1 MHSTSTPAKFHFSRH
16 GLSPSQQ
23 RLQRVL
29 EILPGLTSWCLLLGM
44 VTAAWLKPV
53 LACALMIAFY
63 IYWLLRLLYTSLFTW
78 VAYGRL
84 SIERG
89 TDWLERIRRIEA
101 GSRGTTRPAESRRRA
116 KGYLSN
122 WIHQQELTALR
133 RTGTFPPSA
142 DQIYHVVLFPI
153 LRESKVTVTRTLE
166 GLLRSTFPTDQLL
179 VVLALEDRA
188 TEAIKDGVWELQRAY
203 QGRFLDLVVVVHPE
217 GLPGEACVK
226 GANATFAAKEAARLL
241 QARGIAFERVV
252 ISCFDADTVVS
263 PDYFACLTYYFM
275 VSPDRTR
282 ASFQPVPVYHNNF
295 WEAPGFA
302 RVLET
307 CASFFQLFEATNP
320 DKLVTFSSHSM
331 SFQAL
336 VDVGFW
342 PVDMI
347 SDDSAIFWKSLIHFD
362 GRYRV
367 IPLYVTVSMDI
378 ATGESWM
385 ETLLRVYRQKRRW
398 AWGVEN
404 FAITA
409 RAFLQ
414 ATRISRYDRLRYG
427 FKLFE
432 THVSWATWAFLL
444 VIYSWFSVLCS
455 GHTLLNAVFYVK
467 ASQIT
472 ALIFTAAFLVL
483 CTMIV
488 LSLVLLPPQR
498 SKSPI
503 VGQVLHGLEWLSVPL
518 IGIFLSALPALEAQT
533 RLMIGDYLERWAG
546 QRDRR
551 LFLERKKAE
560 GLELEPVPEHSI
572 TA

>member
-1 MHSTSTPAKFHFSRH
+1 MEFQFSRH
-16 GLSPSQQ
+16 GIPPAEQ

-29 EILPGLTSWCLLLGM
+29 EILPGLTSWSLLLGM
-44 VTAAWLKPV
+44 VAAVCWKPV
-53 LACALMIAFY
+53 LACILMVSFY
-63 IYWLLRLLYTSLFTW
+63 VYWLLRLLYTAFFTW
-78 VAYGRL
+78 VAYVRL

-89 TDWLERIRRIEA
+89 TNWMQRIRRVESLSTGEA
-101 GSRGTTRPAESRRRA
+101 VLSAGKRRWNEH
-116 KGYLSN
+116 LSN
-122 WIHQQELTALR
+122 WIHQRELAMLQR
-133 RTGTFPPSA
+133 AGTWPPSSRN
-142 DQIYHVVLFPI
+142 IYHLVLFPI
-153 LRESKVTVTRTLE
+153 LRESKAVVKRTLD
-166 GLLRSTFPTDQLL
+166 GLLGSTFPVDRLL
-179 VVLALEDRA
+179 VILALEERA
-188 TEAIKDGVWELQRAY
+188 AESIKEGIRELQHAY
-203 QGRFLDLVVVVHPE
+203 QGRFLDLVVLVHPD

-226 GANATFAAKEAARLL
+226 GANTTFAAKEAARLL
-241 QARGIAFERVV
+241 HARSIPFERV
-252 ISCFDADTVVS
+252 ITSCFDADTVVS

-275 VSPDRTR
+275 VSPNRTR

-307 CASFFQLFEATNP
+307 CSSFFQLFEATNP

-331 SFQAL
+331 SFTAL

-347 SDDSAIFWKSLIHFD
+347 SDDSAIFWKAFIHFD

-378 ATGESWM
+378 ATGESWWQ
-385 ETLLRVYRQKRRW
+385 TLLRVYRQKRRW

-404 FAITA
+404 FAITI
-409 RAFLQ
+409 RAFLSD
-414 ATRISRYDRLRYG
+414 TTIPWYDRFRYG

-455 GHTLLNAVFYVK
+455 DHALLNAVFYLK
-467 ASQIT
+467 ASHIT
-472 ALIFTAAFLVL
+472 ALIFTGAFLVL
-483 CTMIV
+483 CTMIA
-488 LSLVLLPPQR
+488 LSLVLLPPHR
-498 SKSPI
+498 SRSP
-503 VGQVLHGLEWLSVPL
+503 LLDRLMHGVEWLSVPF

-533 RLMIGDYLERWAG
+533 RLMVGDYLERWTG

-551 LFLERKKAE
+551 LLLEQKKSE
-560 GLELEPVPEHSI
+560 HLELEPVTEQSV
-572 TA
+572 TV